1 MKKPRTFTLSHM
13 NARFYCHVSCS
24 GRLIADGLAADGL
37 AAGGFAAVVY
47 VYETNPVRAV
57 F

>member
-24 GRLIADGLAADGL
+24 GRLIADGLAADGF
-37 AAGGFAAVVY
+37 AADGFAADG
-47 VYETNPVRAV
+47 
-57 F
+57 

>member
-24 GRLIADGLAADGL
+24 GRLIADGLAA
-37 AAGGFAAVVY
+37 GGFAAVVY
-47 VYETNPVRAV
+47 MYETNPVRAV